1 MKTFSDY
8 YVINARIGLLEL
20 TYVEQT
26 QKTHCLVWE
35 TRWEETVKNSV
46 GWRYNIRETA
56 NTILQSAQWCHTIW
70 MWLDFI
76 IKQNL
81 KNKPIV
87 SVLFNAFKTNRPNIL
102 CPSMSYFLL
111 KNYNPVPFGT
121 LLPLPFLKRDE
132 IRRLRFVCFCNVP
145 IIE

>member
-20 TYVEQT
+20 TYVEQP

-35 TRWEETVKNSV
+35 TRWEETVKSRW
-46 GWRYNIRETA
+46 GEDNIWETA

-87 SVLFNAFKTNRPNIL
+87 SVLFNAFKTNRPDIEL
-102 CPSMSYFLL
+102 CPSMSCFLFKKTVIL
-111 KNYNPVPFGT
+111 S
-121 LLPLPFLKRDE
+121 LLGH
-132 IRRLRFVCFCNVP
+132 CFHYRSCNVMKKP
-145 IIE
+145 FTVCLLL